1 MGQHQERLQPQLTPN
16 RWSLLE
22 GMGRLGTVLETSDVQ
37 QAISVVQILLTLLAM
52 SCSQRS

>member
-1 MGQHQERLQPQLTPN
+1 MGQHQERLQPQLTSN

-37 QAISVVQILLTLLAM
+37 RAISVVQILLTLLAM
-52 SCSQRS
+52 SCLQRS